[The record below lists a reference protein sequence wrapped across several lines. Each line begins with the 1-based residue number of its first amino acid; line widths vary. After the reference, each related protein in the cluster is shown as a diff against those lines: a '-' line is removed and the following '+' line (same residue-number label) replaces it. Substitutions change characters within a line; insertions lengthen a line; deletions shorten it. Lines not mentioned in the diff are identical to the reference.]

1 MTNCIVSFEPRL
13 AYSELLSYK
22 YLWAVWDSVESMGWR
37 QHWVANIFEMYGT
50 VLSQWE
56 EDSAELQESLSCMG
70 QCWVSGKGQHW
81 DTNIFERQRTVLTVE
96 SVERDSTTISYKYLC
111 AVWDSVES
119 VGRGQHWVA
128 NIFELYGTVL
138 SQWEEDS
145 TELQISLVCMGQCW
159 VSGKGQRWV
168 ENIFD
173 LYGIVLSQ
181 WDEDNTELQI
191 SLICMGYCWVSVK
204 RTAMSCKYLW
214 SVWDAWDEDSTELR
228 NIFELYGIGTVLS

>member
-13 AYSELLSYK
+13 AYSELLSHK
-22 YLWAVWDSVESMGWR
+22 YLWAVWDSVESVGWGQR
-37 QHWVANIFEMYGT
+37 WAARIFELYGT
-50 VLSQWE
+50 E
-56 EDSAELQESLSCMG
+56 
-70 QCWVSGKGQHW
+70 
-81 DTNIFERQRTVLTVE
+81 E